1 MLKASI
7 AVVVELPEP
16 VKVILL
22 SRIELRVPDETTPAV
37 RVNMDALGILD
48 LGKDELSFDAV
59 LFDSKLVDFTLSGAM
74 ALRAAWGS
82 PDHSEFV
89 LAIGGV
95 HPQFTPPPDFPA
107 LQRVTIDMPS
117 GPVSKLRLAAYL
129 AVTSN
134 TIQLGANLDFFLGV
148 SGFGVAGH
156 LGFDA
161 LLHRDPFR
169 FVSDI
174 SGKVAITAGGDD
186 IASVDLEGTFSGPK
200 PYHLAGQFTVHIVFF
215 DVGVSFDYSWGG
227 DLLGLLAPAV
237 DVAGMLAAAL
247 ADVRNWDAQ
256 LPPGATPLVTVRKID
271 DASVILAHPLGRPQ
285 VRERIVPLGL
295 AITRFGEALPSGD
308 TTFTITA
315 FNLGNGTIP
324 YDTIQDDFAPAQFF
338 ELTDEEKLER
348 PSFERHDAGV
358 RVKAAAVTSGAAVPK
373 TAAYE
378 TFFVDT
384 PGAAPRED
392 SGVPSTPPLL
402 TDLQIV
408 LQFGSA
414 ARASSSGIGRRYQNL
429 GNPVRIAQ
437 PAFVLADK
445 ITMAPAGIGPAAGAT
460 FSEMHALLAGNRAL
474 QILATHEITAN

>member
-1 MLKASI
+1 M
-7 AVVVELPEP
+7 
-16 VKVILL
+16 ILL
-22 SRIELRVPDETTPAV
+22 SRIELRVPDETSPVV

-74 ALRAAWGS
+74 ALRAEWGS

-95 HPQFTPPPDFPA
+95 HPQFTPPPNFPQ
-107 LQRVTIDMPS
+107 LQRITIDMPS

-148 SGFGVAGH
+148 SEFDVSGH

-169 FVSDI
+169 FISDI

-215 DVGVSFDYSWGG
+215 DVGISFDYSWGG
-227 DLLGLLAPAV
+227 DLLALLAPAV
-237 DVAGMLAAAL
+237 DVADMLADRAG
-247 ADVRNWDAQ
+247 RRAQ
-256 LPPGATPLVTVRKID
+256 LGCAAAARGVAARHGRGRSTTR
-271 DASVILAHPLGRPQ
+271 AILPAHPLGRP
-285 VRERIVPLGL
+285 RGARAHRPARACDHALRRIGCRAATP
-295 AITRFGEALPSGD
+295 PSRSRRCIWA
-308 TTFTITA
+308 T
-315 FNLGNGTIP
+315 GTIP
-324 YDTIQDDFAPAQFF
+324 HDTIQDDFAPAQFF

-358 RVKAAAVTSGAAVPK
+358 RVSAAPVTSGAPVPK

-392 SGVPSTPPLL
+392 SGVPL
-402 TDLQIV
+402 
-408 LQFGSA
+408 GA
-414 ARASSSGIGRRYQNL
+414 AVADRFADRAAVRLGR
-429 GNPVRIAQ
+429 
-437 PAFVLADK
+437 D
-445 ITMAPAGIGPAAGAT
+445 AP
-460 FSEMHALLAGNRAL
+460 R
-474 QILATHEITAN
+474 